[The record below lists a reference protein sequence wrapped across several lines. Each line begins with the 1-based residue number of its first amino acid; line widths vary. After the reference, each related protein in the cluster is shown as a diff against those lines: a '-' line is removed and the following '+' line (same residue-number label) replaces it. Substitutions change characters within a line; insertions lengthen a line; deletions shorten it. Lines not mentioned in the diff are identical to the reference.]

1 MASFESGSP
10 HALARRRVLMPMLA
24 AALLACT
31 GRAAAAASAQAFAA
45 AAAEFQKAGSG
56 NEAAVADAV
65 EQFARLSQAD
75 PGDPVLRAY
84 LGAATAMR
92 ARTTMW
98 PWKKIGYAEDGLA
111 QIDKALALLAP
122 VHDAPLYRG
131 VPATLEARFTAA
143 STFLALPSM
152 FNRGERGAKLL
163 DDVATSPLLDGAPP
177 AFRGAVWLRAGQE
190 AAKGGRTAAARRW
203 LGKAA
208 ESGAPQAAEA
218 AAHLKAL

>member
-1 MASFESGSP
+1 MASFKFRSP
-10 HALARRRVLMPMLA
+10 QAPVRRQLLTPMLA
-24 AALLACT
+24 AALLVCM
-31 GRAAAAASAQAFAA
+31 GPAAAAADPRSFAA
-45 AAAEFQKAGSG
+45 AVAEFQQANGG
-56 NEAAVADAV
+56 NEAALAHAV

-122 VHDAPLYRG
+122 THDAPLYRG

-152 FNRGERGAKLL
+152 FNRSERGSKLL
-163 DDVATSPLLDGAPP
+163 DEVAASPLLDGTPLP
-177 AFRGAVWLRAGQE
+177 FRGAVWLRAGQE
-190 AAKGGRTAAARRW
+190 AAKGGRMAAARRW
-203 LGKAA
+203 LAKAV

-218 AAHLKAL
+218 AAHLKTL